1 MDRSRKIILV
11 SCLSMAFLAG
21 VFACSV
27 EDVNLE
33 KKDLFVCKTEPG
45 CMVVNA
51 DASSDAKVGTCQI
64 KSIWES
70 MNPSGTCLECAATKD
85 DSCLAGSYC
94 IAINPDHQEG
104 RCVAEEDIEHCHDY
118 DGDTYYGADPG
129 FEANCGFTQSM
140 PKDCDDSNPEI
151 NAKATEVCD
160 GVDNT
165 CDGCTDGI
173 CPTTGC
179 DVTGKKDD
187 GGTLPCDCATYADL
201 CEPLVELC
209 IGAGSVASMMNLS
222 KAVCRP
228 DIAGVNYCS
237 PETDKQWEYRV
248 LKDGVYEKRD
258 GECPKAEEGFQY
270 DGKTLYY
277 TYDEVASSAN
287 NNPNYCNG
295 FDSDCNGSVDCL
307 GEGTEC
313 GCPQTCDEDADTND
327 TCFVLASSSN
337 TFMFNLAAETAAGG
351 NMYDMYMSLLNKSEE
366 VKLKCTGTV
375 SCPDDKL
382 GNKVCKDKSGALLT
396 TNPICTTEEN

>member
-1 MDRSRKIILV
+1 M
-11 SCLSMAFLAG
+11 
-21 VFACSV
+21 
-27 EDVNLE
+27 
-33 KKDLFVCKTEPG
+33 
-45 CMVVNA
+45 
-51 DASSDAKVGTCQI
+51 
-64 KSIWES
+64 
-70 MNPSGTCLECAATKD
+70 
-85 DSCLAGSYC
+85 
-94 IAINPDHQEG
+94 
-104 RCVAEEDIEHCHDY
+104 
-118 DGDTYYGADPG
+118 
-129 FEANCGFTQSM
+129 
-140 PKDCDDSNPEI
+140 
-151 NAKATEVCD
+151 
-160 GVDNT
+160 
-165 CDGCTDGI
+165 
-173 CPTTGC
+173 
-179 DVTGKKDD
+179 
-187 GGTLPCDCATYADL
+187 
-201 CEPLVELC
+201 
-209 IGAGSVASMMNLS
+209 
-222 KAVCRP
+222 
-228 DIAGVNYCS
+228 
-237 PETDKQWEYRV
+237 

-313 GCPQTCDEDADTND
+313 GCPQTCDENADTND